1 MPVSEES
8 STPSRA
14 ASPARER
21 VPGGRVSLLLLS
33 IFLISTC
40 GLVYELL
47 AGTLA
52 SYLLG
57 DSVLQFS
64 TVIGAYLF
72 AMGVGSWLA
81 QYFESRSLVLV
92 FVRLQVLIGLVGG
105 SSAALLYLAFS
116 YTGGFRLL
124 LYALVFLIGCLVGME
139 IPLVMSLLK
148 NQLGFR
154 ELVSQVLALDYVGA
168 LVGSL
173 LFPLVLV
180 PRLGLIRTSF
190 LCGLLNVVVALF
202 FYLSFARRRRF
213 VAVELECGLAVLV
226 LAAGLAYADQFTTW
240 AEEGLYSDPIMLA
253 VSSPYQRLV
262 VTRKK
267 DDLRL
272 YLNGNLQFSSR
283 DEYRYHEA
291 LVDPALAACANPA
304 HVLVMGGGDGL
315 AAREL
320 LRDPRVKH
328 VTLVDLDPEMTRLF
342 STQQLLVKLNG
353 GSLTDPRLTVVNAD
367 AWVWLEMSAKKF
379 DLAIVDFPDPSNYSV
394 GKLYTVSFYRSLAR
408 HLNAGAAVAVQCT
421 SPLFAR
427 QSYWCIIETI
437 RAAGLAVRPY
447 HLYVPSFGEWG
458 FALVGGEPKG
468 PLPEGLR
475 FLTAPGIPQLFDF
488 PRDMAAVPAEVNRLT
503 DQVLVRYYEHEWRML
518 LE

>member
-1 MPVSEES
+1 MPASEENS
-8 STPSRA
+8 S
-14 ASPARER
+14 
-21 VPGGRVSLLLLS
+21 GGQVSLLLLS
-33 IFLISTC
+33 IFIISTC

-81 QYFESRSLVLV
+81 QYFTSRSLLLV
-92 FVRLQVLIGLVGG
+92 FVRLQVLIGLLGG

-116 YTGGFRLL
+116 YTAGFRPL
-124 LYALVFLIGCLVGME
+124 LYALVFVIGCLVGME
-139 IPLVMSLLK
+139 IPLVMSILK

-173 LFPLVLV
+173 LFPLLLV

-190 LCGLLNVVVALF
+190 LCGLLNVVVALL
-202 FYLSFARRRRF
+202 FYLSFAKRKRF
-213 VAVELECGLAVLV
+213 PTVELECGLAVLV
-226 LAAGLAYADQFTTW
+226 LAVGLAYADHFTTW
-240 AEEGLYSDPIMLA
+240 AEEGLYSDPILLA
-253 VSSPYQRLV
+253 TSSPYQRLV
-262 VTRKK
+262 LTRKK

-291 LVDPALAACANPA
+291 LVHPALAACKNPA
-304 HVLVMGGGDGL
+304 QVLVMGGGDGL

-320 LRDPRVKH
+320 LKDPRVKKI
-328 VTLVDLDPEMTRLF
+328 TLVDLDPEMTRLF
-342 STQQLLVKLNG
+342 STHPQLRPLNG
-353 GSLTDPRLTVVNAD
+353 GSLTDPRLQVVNAD
-367 AWVWLEMSAKKF
+367 AFVWLQKSTARF
-379 DLAIVDFPDPSNYSV
+379 DLAIIDFPDPSNYSV
-394 GKLYTVSFYRSLAR
+394 GKLYTVSFYRSLAL
-408 HLNAGAAVAVQCT
+408 HLNPGAAAAVQCT

-427 QSYWCIIETI
+427 QSYWCIIQTM
-437 RAAGLAVRPY
+437 RAAGLAVHPY

-458 FALVGGEPKG
+458 FALVGGEPTG
-468 PLPEGLR
+468 PLPAGLR
-475 FLTAPGIPQLFDF
+475 FLTDANLRQLFDF
-488 PRDMAAVPAEVNRLT
+488 PLDMAAVPAQVNRLT
-503 DQVLVRYYEHEWRML
+503 DQVLVRYYEHEWRTL

>member
-1 MPVSEES
+1 MPASEENS
-8 STPSRA
+8 SVPPSEGGTPGEGS
-14 ASPARER
+14 S
-21 VPGGRVSLLLLS
+21 GRVSLLLLS
-33 IFLISTC
+33 IFIISTC

-81 QYFESRSLVLV
+81 QYFPSRSILLV
-92 FVRLQVLIGLVGG
+92 FVRLQVLIGVLGG
-105 SSAALLYLAFS
+105 SSAALLYLAYS
-116 YTGGFRLL
+116 YSAAFRPL
-124 LYALVFLIGCLVGME
+124 LYVLVFLIGCLVGME
-139 IPLVMSLLK
+139 IPLVMSILK

-173 LFPLVLV
+173 LFPLLLV

-190 LCGLLNVVVALF
+190 LCGLLNVVVALL

-213 VAVELECGLAVLV
+213 PTVELECALAAVALAV
-226 LAAGLAYADQFTTW
+226 GLAYADRFTTW
-240 AEEGLYSDPIMLA
+240 AEEGLYADPIVLA
-253 VSSPYQRLV
+253 QSTPYQRLV
-262 VTRKK
+262 LTRKK

-291 LVDPALAACANPA
+291 LVHPALAACRNPA
-304 HVLVMGGGDGL
+304 NVLVMGGGDGL

-320 LRDPRVKH
+320 LKDPRVRH
-328 VTLVDLDPEMTRLF
+328 VTLVDLDPAMTQLF
-342 STQQLLVKLNG
+342 STNPQLKMLNG
-353 GSLTDPRLTVVNAD
+353 GSLTDPRLQVVNAD
-367 AWVWLEMSAKKF
+367 AFVWLEKSKERF

-408 HLNAGAAVAVQCT
+408 HLAPGAAAAVQCT

-427 QSYWCIIETI
+427 QSYWCIIETM

-458 FALVGGEPKG
+458 YALIGPEPSRPLG
-468 PLPEGLR
+468 PGLR
-475 FLTAPGIPQLFDF
+475 YLTDAELRQLFDF